1 MKKPDFKEQLVSW
14 KQCYATSFYL
24 IRHLRN
30 GWALELLAMIFV
42 TLLFP
47 VVFFVVAYLEA
58 DDAEQ

>member
-1 MKKPDFKEQLVSW
+1 MKKPDFKEQLDSW
-14 KQCYATSFYL
+14 KACYATSFHIIL
-24 IRHLRN
+24 HLRKS
-30 GWALELLAMIFV
+30 WLAELLTMIFV

>member
-14 KQCYATSFYL
+14 KQCYATSFHT
-24 IRHLRN
+24 ITHLQKN
-30 GWALELLAMIFV
+30 WFGELLAMVFV

-47 VVFFVVAYLEA
+47 LVFLITAYLEA

>member
-14 KQCYATSFYL
+14 KRSYLASFST
-24 IRHLRN
+24 IRHLRH
-30 GWALELLAMIFV
+30 GWALELLVMILV

-58 DDAEQ
+58 DDAKL